1 MNESDPSFLCLT
13 RVFDAPRATV
23 FNAWIEPD
31 TIKRWWGPRG
41 YTTLSCDIDPRPGGA
56 WRIRSRSP
64 EGTEYVEVGTFRE
77 IAAPERIVF
86 THAWEDQQ
94 GRRGHETL
102 VTVTF
107 VEHDGKTTM
116 AFQQAGFASVTS
128 RDGHAEGWSSAF
140 ELLTEYL
147 ATM

>member
-1 MNESDPSFLCLT
+1 LAYPLT
-13 RVFDAPRATV
+13 LARR
-23 FNAWIEPD
+23 
-31 TIKRWWGPRG
+31 
-41 YTTLSCDIDPRPGGA
+41 
-56 WRIRSRSP
+56 
-64 EGTEYVEVGTFRE
+64 TEYVEVGTFRE
-77 IAAPERIVF
+77 IAAPERLVF

-102 VTVTF
+102 VTVPF

-116 AFQQAGFASVTS
+116 AFQQAGFVSVTS